1 MRRIVLTITLIALL
15 ALTAV
20 AVWQH
25 GYLGVFSHQFQNM
38 AGIQVL
44 VDLVI
49 ALGIFLVWLWQ
60 DARSAG
66 RNPWPWTLL
75 ILATGSIGAL
85 VYLLVYKS
93 GRD

>member
-1 MRRIVLTITLIALL
+1 MRRIILTIILIAFL

-25 GYLGVFSHQFQNM
+25 GYLGIFSHQLQNM

-49 ALGIFLVWLWQ
+49 ALSIFLVWLWQ

-66 RNPWPWTLL
+66 RNPWPWMLL
-75 ILATGSIGAL
+75 ILATGAIGAL

-93 GRD
+93 DAD